1 MGRNRIRY
9 PCHMDVFPYRRRK
22 NRHGSSRTSS
32 GTATRFCPDS
42 GLCGRQGLEDEF
54 TWRLATESCKLT
66 TTSQQARSSCK
77 PSQSICTCLTYIRE
91 DMQAKPRY
99 DRSTCIYMHHMQAS
113 RTSIYVHDHASGYS
127 TLIKLRQA
135 SKSSESDEHVTCTAA
150 PTPVETFNIMRQPPR
165 PSREH
170 LIS

>member
-1 MGRNRIRY
+1 MPNLAQ
-9 PCHMDVFPYRRRK
+9 K
-22 NRHGSSRTSS
+22 NDGFAPNNAQPSKQAVRAVRTVEQ
-32 GTATRFCPDS
+32 A
-42 GLCGRQGLEDEF
+42 
-54 TWRLATESCKLT
+54 ATESCKPT

-91 DMQAKPRY
+91 DMQARPRY

-113 RTSIYVHDHASGYS
+113 RTGIYVHDHASGYS
-127 TLIKLRQA
+127 ALIKLRQA
-135 SKSSESDEHVTCTAA
+135 SKSSESDEHVTCMAA
-150 PTPVETFNIMRQPPR
+150 PTPVETFNIVRQPPR

>member
-1 MGRNRIRY
+1 MPYGCFSLSTTEESSRIITHIKRHRNTILS
-9 PCHMDVFPYRRRK
+9 RRRTL
-22 NRHGSSRTSS
+22 R
-32 GTATRFCPDS
+32 D
-42 GLCGRQGLEDEF
+42 DEF
-54 TWRLATESCKLT
+54 TWRLATESCKLR

-113 RTSIYVHDHASGYS
+113 RTCIYVHDHASDCLA
-127 TLIKLRQA
+127 LIKQRQA

-150 PTPVETFNIMRQPPR
+150 PTPVETFNIVRQPPR